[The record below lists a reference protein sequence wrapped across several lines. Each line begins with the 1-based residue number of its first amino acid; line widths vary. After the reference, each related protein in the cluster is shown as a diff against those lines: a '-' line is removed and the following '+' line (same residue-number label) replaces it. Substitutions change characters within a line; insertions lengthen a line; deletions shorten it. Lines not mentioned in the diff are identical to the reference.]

1 MSIIPWQAGDARSEG
16 LTLHPSGSMG
26 TAGEGSAERKS
37 LWQVAALQGEEQG
50 FAQRDEAVAQ
60 DGAAVFCPAAAH
72 RTIGIL

>member
-1 MSIIPWQAGDARSEG
+1 
-16 LTLHPSGSMG
+16 MG

-50 FAQRDEAVAQ
+50 FAQRDEAVAH